1 MNLLAKLPNDGS
13 ADPLS
18 IVYDIDLTIPA
29 DKVVRLIIMIKMI
42 LLIVMMII
50 IIIVVI
56 MIKKCFMFFPLQAG
70 LSHTATDVVNSTLG
84 IFNNNN
90 NNNKQQQLPN

>member
-18 IVYDIDLTIPA
+18 VVYDVDLTIPA
-29 DKVVRLIIMIKMI
+29 DKVVSLDLMLMVMVVMV
-42 LLIVMMII
+42 LIV
-50 IIIVVI
+50 
-56 MIKKCFMFFPLQAG
+56 KKGFMFFFLQAG

-84 IFNNNN
+84 LFNVIIVIT
-90 NNNKQQQLPN
+90 